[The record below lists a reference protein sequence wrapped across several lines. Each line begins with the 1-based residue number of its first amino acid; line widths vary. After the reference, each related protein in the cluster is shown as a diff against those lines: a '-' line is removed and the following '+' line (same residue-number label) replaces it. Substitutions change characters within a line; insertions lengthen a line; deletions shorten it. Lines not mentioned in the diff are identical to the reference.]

1 MTLHAPVLP
10 LYININPVRLGLR
23 RESANALQM
32 DMPPALRCHDRP
44 LSCRLR
50 CSSQMNYEGCETADV
65 ERGGRR
71 VRQTALLDGKVN
83 KFTVLRRLVSNKMWI
98 RSVKLTFERA
108 YDVTWMKR
116 RQQWRWN

>member
-1 MTLHAPVLP
+1 
-10 LYININPVRLGLR
+10 
-23 RESANALQM
+23 
-32 DMPPALRCHDRP
+32 
-44 LSCRLR
+44 
-50 CSSQMNYEGCETADV
+50 MNYEGFETADV